1 MADIDERP
9 VAGGFGLPLAIKFF
23 LGCAFLIALAVGA
36 AVVVTYVKGDQI
48 AERAVDNALATSS
61 AVQKEFEQ
69 NRLEQ
74 LQLKVQLIASDPAT
88 AKYVAQIG
96 GATSNLPGLSESSD
110 RDTQSISDLLKER
123 QSQFAFDL
131 GIVLDANGNV
141 LGRNDQT
148 EAFRESLADDPLVRP
163 AIAKAAPFSGYW
175 RQGDRLYQAAIMPL
189 QQDQT
194 LVGFILL
201 AQTINNEFCLQVAK
215 ISGAQIAFWLPR
227 GTMDPGA
234 PEAADGRKESAEKR
248 LLLAASSFDEATAK
262 ALQDEVATD
271 ASLAAIGTGKPL
283 PRVELAFSGQ
293 RWIAKLTP
301 TAAEGEAQLGSLLA
315 LTSIDRIV
323 ASYRDILNWVLVG
336 GVASILIALLL
347 SYLLAKGILRPVRA
361 MALAAE
367 QAAAGNYKTQ
377 LGLRGR
383 DELARLSRAFDSL
396 LSDLR
401 EKSDMEGYVGNLS
414 RFLPDPGAEPIRATP
429 LAAPEPPPRE
439 PARMENVA
447 VVGLEFRQFGR
458 RDDALTAEQALSR
471 FDGVA
476 RAVAQTAD
484 AANGSARMLLGPRF
498 ALMFAGPARQTAAL
512 QAWSALRDR
521 LRADSIG
528 LPAAA
533 LVSGDVIRGAIG
545 ADANP
550 QPALLGAVMLQMD
563 RLLPEAAVGQLLLA
577 RGAGDEVKA
586 NLGAEAV
593 GIAQGAATGKNFYAL
608 ADSTLG
614 RLPTLQQPPARAFVG
629 ETIVSSGGAA
639 VAAPTPRTAL
649 RVAMTLDI
657 GSIFGGRYRILSE
670 LGSGGM
676 GVVYKAHDLELGDL
690 VALKMLK
697 PGMVADDE
705 QLDRLKSEIRL
716 ARRITHPNVLRTF
729 DFGEVDGRAYISME
743 YVRGLTLRYLLNE
756 TRRMPYSAGLRI
768 ARQLCAGLAAAHEV
782 GILHRDIKP
791 ENLILE
797 QTGNAKLMDFGI
809 ARPLRRNT
817 PDHTQPGTFVGTP
830 HYSAPEQLAGEEVDQ
845 RADIYASGVLMCE
858 MFCGKLPYTGANTL
872 EIYVAQMQQPPTKPS
887 EYWPEIPPALETII
901 LRCLQKL
908 PAGRF
913 QSAQELAHEL
923 AALRA

>member
-9 VAGGFGLPLAIKFF
+9 DAGGFSLPLAIKFF

-48 AERAVDNALATSS
+48 AERAVDTALATSS

-123 QSQFAFDL
+123 QTQFAFDL
-131 GIVLDANGNV
+131 GIVMDAKGNV

-148 EAFRESLADDPLVRP
+148 EAFRESLADDQLVRP

-201 AQTINNEFCLQVAK
+201 AQTVNNEFCQQVAK
-215 ISGAQIAFWLPR
+215 ISGAQIAFWLP
-227 GTMDPGA
+227 
-234 PEAADGRKESAEKR
+234 AEKR

-262 ALQDEVATD
+262 ALQDDVAAD
-271 ASLAAIGTGKPL
+271 ASLAAVGTGKSL
-283 PRVELAFSGQ
+283 PRVALTFSGQ

-336 GVASILIALLL
+336 AVASILIALLL

-367 QAAAGNYKTQ
+367 QAAAGNYQTQ
-377 LGLRGR
+377 LGLRGG

-414 RFLPDPGAEPIRATP
+414 RFLPDPGAEPIRAAP
-429 LAAPEPPPRE
+429 LARLELPPRE
-439 PARMENVA
+439 PARLENVA
-447 VVGLEFRQFGR
+447 VVGLEFRLFGK
-458 RDDALTAEQALSR
+458 RDDALTAEQAFSR

-476 RAVAQTAD
+476 QVVAQAAN
-484 AANGSARMLLGPRF
+484 AANGNAQILLGPRF
-498 ALMFAGPARQTAAL
+498 ALTFAGPARQTAAL

-521 LRADSIG
+521 LRADGIG

-533 LVSGDVIRGAIG
+533 LVSGEVIQGAIG
-545 ADANP
+545 ADGGA
-550 QPALLGAVMLQMD
+550 QLALLGPVMLQMD
-563 RLLPEAAVGQLLLA
+563 RLLPEAAAGQLLLA

-586 NLGAEAV
+586 SLGPEAV
-593 GIAQGAATGKNFYAL
+593 GVVRGAATGKNFYAL
-608 ADSTLG
+608 ADSALG
-614 RLPTLQQPPARAFVG
+614 RLPTLQQPLPRALVG
-629 ETIVSSGGAA
+629 ETIVSSGGASA
-639 VAAPTPRTAL
+639 VAAATPRTAM
-649 RVAMTLDI
+649 RIAMTLDI

-676 GVVYKAHDLELGDL
+676 GIVYKAHDLELGDL

-697 PGMVADDE
+697 PGMVADAE

-729 DFGEVDGRAYISME
+729 DFGEVEGRAYISME

-817 PDHTQPGTFVGTP
+817 PDHTQPGMFVGTP

-858 MFCGKLPYTGANTL
+858 MFCGKLPYTGGNTL

-887 EYWPEIPPALETII
+887 EHWPEIPPALETII

-913 QSAQELAHEL
+913 QSAQELAHAL

>member
-9 VAGGFGLPLAIKFF
+9 AGGFSLPLAIKFF

-48 AERAVDNALATSS
+48 AERAVDDALATSS

-131 GIVLDANGNV
+131 GIVMDAKGNV

-189 QQDQT
+189 QRDQN

-201 AQTINNEFCLQVAK
+201 AQTINNEFCQQVAK
-215 ISGAQIAFWLPR
+215 ISGAQIAFWLPMGR
-227 GTMDPGA
+227 SPSA
-234 PEAADGRKESAEKR
+234 PEATDRREGSTPEKR
-248 LLLAASSFDEATAK
+248 LLLTASSFDESGAK
-262 ALQDEVATD
+262 ALQEVVATD
-271 ASLAAIGTGKPL
+271 ASPSVIGSGKLL
-283 PRVELAFSGQ
+283 PRVALTFSGQ

-347 SYLLAKGILRPVRA
+347 SYLLSKGILRPVRT

-367 QAAAGNYKTQ
+367 QAAAGNYNTQ
-377 LGLRGR
+377 LGLRGS

-414 RFLPDPGAEPIRATP
+414 RFLPDPGAEPVRPATV
-429 LAAPEPPPRE
+429 ARPEPSPRE
-439 PARMENVA
+439 PAQLETVA
-447 VVGLEFRQFGR
+447 VVGLEFRQFGK
-458 RDDALTAEQALSR
+458 RDENLTPELALRR
-471 FDGVA
+471 FDGVVESVTH
-476 RAVAQTAD
+476 VAS
-484 AANGSARMLLGPRF
+484 AANGSAQILLGPRF
-498 ALMFAGPARQTAAL
+498 ALTFAGPARQTAAL

-521 LRADSIG
+521 LRVERVG

-533 LVSGDVIRGAIG
+533 LVSGEVIQGSIGDDRGAQR
-545 ADANP
+545 AM
-550 QPALLGAVMLQMD
+550 LGPVMLQMD
-563 RLLPEAAVGQLLLA
+563 RLLPEAAAGQLLLA

-586 NLGAEAV
+586 SMGAEAV
-593 GIAQGAATGKNFYAL
+593 GVVQGAATAKNFYAL
-608 ADSTLG
+608 AEGALD
-614 RLPTLQQPPARAFVG
+614 RLPALQPSFPGAIMD
-629 ETIVSSGGAA
+629 ETIVSGGGAA
-639 VAAPTPRTAL
+639 AATPRTAM
-649 RVAMTLDI
+649 RIAMTLDI

-676 GVVYKAHDLELGDL
+676 GIVYKAHDLELGDL

-697 PGMVADDE
+697 PGMLADAE

-743 YVRGLTLRYLLNE
+743 YVRGLTLRYMLNE
-756 TRRMPYSAGLRI
+756 TRRIPYSAGLRI

-809 ARPLRRNT
+809 ARSIRRNA

-830 HYSAPEQLAGEEVDQ
+830 QYSAPEQLAGEEVDQ

-872 EIYVAQMQQPPTKPS
+872 EIYVAQMQQPPTRPS
-887 EYWPEIPPALETII
+887 EYWPEIPPALEGIM

-913 QSAQELAHEL
+913 QSAEDLAHAL
-923 AALRA
+923 AAFRA